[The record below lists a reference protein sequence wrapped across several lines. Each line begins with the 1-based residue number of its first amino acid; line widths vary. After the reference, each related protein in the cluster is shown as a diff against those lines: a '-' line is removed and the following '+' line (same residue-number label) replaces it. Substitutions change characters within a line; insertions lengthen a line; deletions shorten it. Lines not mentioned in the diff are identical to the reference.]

1 MAREAVT
8 LDERARRFLFRRRI
22 GEGAFG
28 VVWEAHDTERG
39 SRIALKALT
48 RTEPSSLY
56 LFKREFRSLAD
67 IVHPN
72 LVTLYELLSFGERWF
87 FTMELVE
94 GVDFIEHVR
103 GISPESDGSRGTE
116 TMTVMRSGPVGPGSP
131 EVPPELSSDAE
142 HSQLSVQP
150 LPPHAWYEQPTMD
163 SSTLDPSA
171 PPLPSV
177 RVSAVPRSV
186 QLGTFDEGRC
196 RAALLQLAEGLSA
209 LHDAGK
215 LHRDVKPSNVLVTP
229 EGRVK
234 VLDFGL
240 IHELWPTGVHRETGA
255 IVGTPAFMSPEQSLG
270 RPLTPASDWYA
281 VGAMLYV
288 ALTGRLPFE
297 GAPMQVLV
305 AKQRFDPPA
314 PGTITRDVPDDL
326 EALCLELLRRA
337 PEDRPA
343 GAEVLRRLGAR
354 TPSPRSRSVEE
365 RSTFVGREA
374 HLATLREGFLAT
386 QGGRPSA
393 ALLHGPS
400 GMGKSALAQA
410 FVRSIRRDEPEALIL
425 AGRCFPRESVP
436 YKAVDSLIDELS
448 IYLQLLPPAG
458 SAVLLPRGTEAL
470 LRMFPVLR
478 QLEAV
483 APPSL
488 RTSAI
493 TSDVELRRRAFA
505 ALRELLGRLAERKPL
520 VLVLDDLQW
529 SDADSDA
536 LLAEILR
543 GPDAPPL
550 FVLATFRADDVE
562 ATPLAR
568 ALRAEQIDTR
578 TLHVGPLTE
587 AESRELARS
596 YIGEDA
602 GRAGAIARE
611 SAGNPFFVEML
622 ADHVAM
628 SPVADERSPDSL
640 VRVDLGGVL
649 AEKLRRL
656 PDVARR
662 LLETVAVAGHPIP
675 IVSAWRASD
684 VALPDQSMISLLM
697 VLHLLRSHTDVGAA
711 HEELEPYHD
720 RIRDAVLAGMSA
732 GAVRGRR
739 ERIAL
744 VLEAEGETDPEV
756 LASHFEA
763 AGRPLDAGRH
773 ALIAAG
779 QSAAALAFDRAARLY
794 RWALALA
801 PSPSDPA
808 TFARLGDA
816 LANAGRGA
824 EAADAYLAAAR
835 GAPSSRELELRRRAA
850 EQLLISGHVERGL
863 EIVRLVM
870 ASVGMKLPQSREGA
884 IVSFMTSRARLKLR
898 GLDFTERDAQ
908 RVPPDQLL
916 RIDAA
921 WAVAMGLSLVDN
933 IRGADFQA
941 RHLLLALDS
950 GEPYRIARALALEV
964 AYYGAAGPKAA
975 ARTGEL
981 IERSLELA
989 QRIRHPHALG
999 LATYTAGAAR
1009 YLAGRWREGLEL
1021 CERGAQI
1028 LREQCTGVT
1037 WELDTAAIFTLSALM
1052 QLGRWKEFAA
1062 GYEEFV
1068 RGARARG
1075 DLYAE
1080 RHALL
1085 ELSWYVDLVRDQPAA
1100 AREHLEH
1107 GMRGKTTEG
1116 FDTHDCLHLF
1126 GSTYTDL
1133 YGGDPQTA
1141 LERLDAAWL
1150 RLRTA
1155 FLFEIYIVRT
1165 ECLALR
1171 ARARIACASEPGVSP
1186 KRRDKLLRDAE
1197 KDIAQLEQEGHLW
1210 PRSAAALLR
1219 ASAALAIGRQEGAR
1233 DHLERAEHLF
1243 VEADMAVHAAVS
1255 RLRLGELTGG
1265 PRGAELTHEARGHL
1279 LAQGV
1284 KAPDKIARM
1293 LAPVRQTR

>member
-28 VVWEAHDTERG
+28 VVWEAYDTERG

-56 LFKREFRSLAD
+56 LFKREFRALAD

-94 GVDFIEHVR
+94 GVDFVEHVR
-103 GISPESDGSRGTE
+103 GLSPPAARSRGTE
-116 TMTVMRSGPVGPGSP
+116 TMTVLRSGPVASGSP
-131 EVPPELSSDAE
+131 ELPSELAPDADPVPV
-142 HSQLSVQP
+142 SVQP
-150 LPPHAWYEQPTMD
+150 LPPHSWFEQPTMD
-163 SSTLDPSA
+163 SSTLHPVA

-177 RVSAVPRSV
+177 RVAFSPAAHQDGVF
-186 QLGTFDEGRC
+186 LEGRC
-196 RAALLQLAEGLSA
+196 RAALVQLAEGISA

-215 LHRDVKPSNVLVTP
+215 LHRDIKPSNVLVTP
-229 EGRVK
+229 DGRVK

-240 IHELWPTGVHRETGA
+240 IHELWPTGVTRETGA

-297 GAPMQVLV
+297 GPPMQVLV
-305 AKQRFDPPA
+305 AKQRFDA
-314 PGTITRDVPDDL
+314 PSPGMVADGVPDDL
-326 EALCLELLRRA
+326 EALCLDLLRRT
-337 PEDRPA
+337 PEERPA
-343 GAEVLRRLGAR
+343 GHEVLRRLGAR
-354 TPSPRSRSVEE
+354 RPAPRSRSVEQ
-365 RSTFVGREA
+365 RAAFVGREA
-374 HLATLREGFLAT
+374 HLAALRETFLAT
-386 QGGRPSA
+386 QNGRPAA

-410 FVRSIRRDEPEALIL
+410 FVRALRRDEPETLIL

-436 YKAVDSLIDELS
+436 YKAIDSLIDELS
-448 IYLQLLPPAG
+448 VYLQLLPPAR
-458 SAVLLPRGTEAL
+458 SAVLMPRGTEAL

-478 QLEAV
+478 QLESV

-505 ALRELLGRLAERKPL
+505 ALRELFGRLAERRPV

-536 LLAEILR
+536 LLTELLR

-568 ALRAEQIDTR
+568 TLRAEQIETR
-578 TLHVGPLTE
+578 ALHVGPLAEDE
-587 AESRELARS
+587 ARELARS
-596 YIGEDA
+596 HIGDNA
-602 GRAGAIARE
+602 ARAAAIARE

-628 SPVADERSPDSL
+628 QEGADDRSPDSL

-649 AEKLRRL
+649 REKLRRL

-675 IVSAWRASD
+675 IVSAWRASS
-684 VALPDQSMISLLM
+684 VEPDQSMLSLLL
-697 VLHLLRSHTDVGAA
+697 VQHILRTHTDTGTA

-720 RIRDAVLAGMSA
+720 RIRDAVLAEMPPA
-732 GAVRGRR
+732 AVRARR
-739 ERIAL
+739 ESIAL
-744 VLEAEGETDPEV
+744 VLEEAGETDPEV

-794 RWALALA
+794 RWALSLA
-801 PSPSDPA
+801 PSSEDSA
-808 TFARLGDA
+808 IQARLGDA

-835 GAPSSRELELRRRAA
+835 GAPSSRELDLRRRAA

-863 EIVRLVM
+863 SIVRLVM
-870 ASVGMKLPQSREGA
+870 ASVGMKLPQSREA
-884 IVSFMTSRARLKLR
+884 AVLSFIASRARLKLR
-898 GLDFTERDAQ
+898 GLTFTERAPQ
-908 RVPPDQLL
+908 HVPQDQLL

-921 WAVAMGLSLVDN
+921 WAVAVGLSLVDN
-933 IRGADFQA
+933 VRGADFQA

-964 AYYGAAGPKAA
+964 AFTGTAGPKSA
-975 ARTGEL
+975 ARTAEL
-981 IERSLELA
+981 IERGLELSR
-989 QRIRHPHALG
+989 RIRHPHALG
-999 LATYTAGAAR
+999 LATSTAGVGR

-1037 WELDTAAIFTLSALM
+1037 WELDTATIFTLSALM
-1052 QLGRWKEFAA
+1052 QLGRWKELAER
-1062 GYEEFV
+1062 YEEFV

-1080 RHALL
+1080 KHALL
-1085 ELSWYVDLVRDQPAA
+1085 EISWYVDLVRDQPAA
-1100 AREHLEH
+1100 AREHLEI
-1107 GMRGKTTEG
+1107 GLRGKTTEG
-1116 FDTHDCLHLF
+1116 FDTQDSLHLF
-1126 GSTYTDL
+1126 GSTYADL
-1133 YGGDPQTA
+1133 YGGDPRTA
-1141 LERLDAAWL
+1141 LRRLDAAWL
-1150 RLRTA
+1150 RLRA
-1155 FLFEIYIVRT
+1155 ALLFEIFIVRV
-1165 ECLALR
+1165 ECSSLR
-1171 ARARIACASEPGVSP
+1171 ARARIGCASEPGVSP
-1186 KRRDKLLRDAE
+1186 RQRDKLLRDAE
-1197 KDIAQLEQEGHLW
+1197 KDIAQVEQEGHVW
-1210 PRSAAALLR
+1210 PHASAAMLRGAAALATDRHDL
-1219 ASAALAIGRQEGAR
+1219 AR
-1233 DHLERAEHLF
+1233 DCFERAERLF
-1243 VEADMAVHAAVS
+1243 AEAEMEVHAATA
-1255 RLRLGELTGG
+1255 RLRAGQLTPG
-1265 PRGAELTHEARGHL
+1265 PRGAEMVREGRERLA
-1279 LAQGV
+1279 AQGV
-1284 KAPDKIARM
+1284 KTPEKIARM
-1293 LAPVRQTR
+1293 LCPCRLDR